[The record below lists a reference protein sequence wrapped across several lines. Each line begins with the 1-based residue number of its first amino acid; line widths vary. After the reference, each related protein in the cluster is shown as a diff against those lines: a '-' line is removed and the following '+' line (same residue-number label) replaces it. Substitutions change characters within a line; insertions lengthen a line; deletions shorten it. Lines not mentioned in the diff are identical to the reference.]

1 MYKFATPKKGD
12 LKLPSNYREI
22 TLTAISAKIYNF
34 LLLNR
39 VSEHIEPILRRDQ
52 NGFRKGRSTLPQTL
66 ALRRIIEEIRTSSR
80 NATLVCIDFS
90 KAFDS
95 VNRKAMLHILS
106 MYGIPEKIT
115 AIKRMYENPQ
125 TFVDSG
131 WSNRH
136 LFNHNR
142 HPPRRHFS
150 SILVRNRSRLYPSS
164 IS

>member
-1 MYKFATPKKGD
+1 MHKFATPKKGD

-39 VSEHIEPILRRDQ
+39 VSEHIEPILQRDQ
-52 NGFRKGRSTLPQTL
+52 NGFRKSRSTLPQTL

-80 NATLVCIDFS
+80 NATLVYIDFS

-106 MYGIPEKIT
+106 MYGIPKKIT
-115 AIKRMYENPQ
+115 AAIKRMYENPQ
-125 TFVDSG
+125 TFLTADGPTDIFSTTKGILQGDTLSVD
-131 WSNRH
+131 NV
-136 LFNHNR
+136 
-142 HPPRRHFS
+142 S
-150 SILVRNRSRLYPSS
+150 SKGS
-164 IS
+164 